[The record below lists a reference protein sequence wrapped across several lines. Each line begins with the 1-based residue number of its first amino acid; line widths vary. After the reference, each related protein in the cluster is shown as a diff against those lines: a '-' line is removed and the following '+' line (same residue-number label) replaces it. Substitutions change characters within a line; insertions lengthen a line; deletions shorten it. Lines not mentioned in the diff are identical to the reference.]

1 MKTPILALFCCLS
14 TALLASG
21 QVPSLINYQ
30 GRLTDANGAAV
41 TGNKNFSIN
50 IFDAATGGNL
60 LYSETIGAVTLDSN
74 GVYSFQF
81 GSAGTSNK
89 QVTETIG
96 TTAGTT
102 LVYSKALANSSV
114 VNNSITV
121 TDGTNSWSQ
130 SVGNPGAGAT
140 ATANTIVGFVIGA
153 TITNG
158 GSGYTSA
165 PTVTISGNGTGAA
178 ATATLTDGV
187 VTGINVTSAGSGY
200 TTGATITIAP
210 PVIPFRVEY
219 SSGTITATYANAPT
233 AGRTIAATYRYGT
246 GGIADTLGN
255 ASEQWMAITVDGVTQ
270 GTRQRVLA
278 VPFAMTAG
286 TSQSADRAMIASDV
300 DDASIT
306 AQKLAPG
313 TASAN
318 LQSEGLAGIAGGG
331 VVMSVGESSE
341 LASAGY
347 IRVGQSSLGTNS
359 TWYEMGQ
366 NDRPQGRNA
375 HTSVWTGSEMIIWG
389 GRNVNNYYSSGG
401 VLNPTTN
408 TWRST
413 SLTNAPS
420 ARCYHSAV
428 WTGSEMIIWGGW
440 TPGHTNTGARY
451 NPKTDTWIP
460 TSTIGAPNG
469 ANRHVAVWTGTRMI
483 VWGDNSTGGVYNPEN
498 DSWSLISSIGAPTRT
513 INLSAV
519 WTGSE
524 MIVWGGEWGGV
535 FHNTGGRYN
544 PTTNTWTA
552 TTTTNAPSGRHG
564 HTAVW
569 TGTEMI
575 VFGGGTTWQA
585 IGGFNYFDNGGR
597 YNPNTNSWSS
607 FYDYANN
614 VNASRMFHSAVW
626 TGTEMAVFSGY
637 NGTTTDSGY
646 RIYNPSTGNWRTLSN
661 ISGFANSGFH
671 TSVWTGSEFYI
682 FGGEATNATFYNN
695 TYGYTLPVP
704 IIYYKKP

>member
-1 MKTPILALFCCLS
+1 MKTPILAFLCALS
-14 TALLASG
+14 TAFLASG

-41 TGNKNFSIN
+41 TGSKNFSID

-60 LYSETIGAVTLDSN
+60 LYTETIGAVTLDSN

-165 PTVTISGNGTGAA
+165 PTVTISGNGTGAT

-200 TTGATITIAP
+200 TTGATITIAA

-219 SSGTITATYANAPT
+219 ASGTITATYASAPT
-233 AGRTIAATYRYGT
+233 AGRTITATYRYGT
-246 GGIADTLGN
+246 GGIADALGN

-278 VPFAMTAG
+278 VPFAQRAG
-286 TSQSADRAMIASDV
+286 VASNALMATEVQDG
-300 DDASIT
+300 SIT
-306 AQKLAPG
+306 PQKLAPG
-313 TASAN
+313 SASAN

-341 LASAGY
+341 LAAAGY
-347 IRVGQSSLGTNS
+347 IRVGQSTLGT
-359 TWYEMGQ
+359 TTAWYEMGQ
-366 NDRPQGRNA
+366 FLNNRPQPRNA
-375 HTSVWTGSEMIIWG
+375 HTAVWTGSEMIIWG
-389 GRNVNNYYSSGG
+389 GRNIENIFSQGG
-401 VLNPTTN
+401 IFNPTTN

-413 SLTNAPS
+413 SQIDAPS
-420 ARCYHSAV
+420 ARCYHTAI
-428 WTGSEMIIWGGW
+428 WTGSEMIVWGGW
-440 TPGHTNTGARY
+440 LGGVATNTGSRY
-451 NPKTDTWIP
+451 NPLTNIWTPI
-460 TSTIGAPNG
+460 TTIGAPTK
-469 ANRHVAVWTGTRMI
+469 ANRHAAVWTGNRMI
-483 VWGDNSTGGVYNPEN
+483 VWGDGSTGGIYDPST
-498 DSWSLISSIGAPTRT
+498 DTWSSISATGAPLSTS
-513 INLSAV
+513 NLTAV

-524 MIVWGGEWGGV
+524 MIVWGGISRSGSSDV
-535 FHNTGGRYN
+535 YNNTGGRYN

-564 HTAVW
+564 HTSVW

-575 VFGGGTTWQA
+575 VWGGGNTWAA
-585 IGGFNYFDNGGR
+585 IGASTGYFNNGGR
-597 YNPNTNSWSS
+597 YNPLTNTWTSMTDDVGNK
-607 FYDYANN
+607 
-614 VNASRMFHSAVW
+614 RMFHSAVW
-626 TGTEMAVFSGY
+626 TGTEMSVFSGY
-637 NGTTTDSGY
+637 NGTTTDSGS
-646 RIYNPSTGNWRTLSN
+646 RNYNPSTGVWTPLSN
-661 ISGFANSGFH
+661 PSGFVG
-671 TSVWTGSEFYI
+671 EF
-682 FGGEATNATFYNN
+682 
-695 TYGYTLPVP
+695 
-704 IIYYKKP
+704 

>member
-1 MKTPILALFCCLS
+1 MKTPILAFLCALS

-41 TGNKNFSIN
+41 TGSKNFSID

-165 PTVTISGNGTGAA
+165 PTVTISGNGTGAT

-219 SSGTITATYANAPT
+219 ASGTITATYASAPT

-246 GGIADTLGN
+246 GGIADALGN

-270 GTRQRVLA
+270 GARQRVLA
-278 VPFAMTAG
+278 VPFALNSQNSLRSAIATTVDNGAITVDKIANGALTDATSREGHVIMTTQERPDLEVQGFAKVG
-286 TSQSADRAMIASDV
+286 LLNLSTSRDIKDFSG
-300 DDASIT
+300 DAPRS
-306 AQKLAPG
+306 
-313 TASAN
+313 
-318 LQSEGLAGIAGGG
+318 
-331 VVMSVGESSE
+331 
-341 LASAGY
+341 
-347 IRVGQSSLGTNS
+347 
-359 TWYEMGQ
+359 
-366 NDRPQGRNA
+366 A
-375 HTSVWTGSEMIIWG
+375 HT
-389 GRNVNNYYSSGG
+389 
-401 VLNPTTN
+401 
-408 TWRST
+408 
-413 SLTNAPS
+413 
-420 ARCYHSAV
+420 AV
-428 WTGSEMIIWGGW
+428 WTGSEMIIWGGINNNAG
-440 TPGHTNTGARY
+440 TLFNSGARY
-451 NPKTDTWIP
+451 NATNDTW
-460 TSTIGAPNG
+460 STMSTTNAPGARQG
-469 ANRHVAVWTGTRMI
+469 HVGVWTGSKMI
-483 VWGDNSTGGVYNPEN
+483 IWGGYNMNSQSFNSGGIYDPVNN
-498 DSWSLISSIGAPTRT
+498 TWTATSTTGAPVARSNRVG
-513 INLSAV
+513 I

-524 MIVWGGEWGGV
+524 MIVWGGDSFTFDGGRYNPTSNTWTTMSNVGAAPLHFGSTVVWTGQEMIIWGGNSGGINYNTGARYNPV
-535 FHNTGGRYN
+535 TNNWVSTSTSGAPSARYQHTATWTGQEMIIWGGSGGLSLNTGGRYN
-544 PTTNTWTA
+544 PTNNTWA
-552 TTTTNAPSGRHG
+552 TTSTNDILNLGRQD

-569 TGTEMI
+569 TGNEMI
-575 VFGGGTTWQA
+575 IWGGSTGQFLSG
-585 IGGFNYFDNGGR
+585 IR
-597 YNPNTNSWSS
+597 YNPSRDTWNILRPNSYSS
-607 FYDYANN
+607 LYPR
-614 VNASRMFHSAVW
+614 VKHTAVW
-626 TGTEMAVFSGY
+626 TGNSMIVYG
-637 NGTTTDSGY
+637 GQG
-646 RIYNPSTGNWRTLSN
+646 G
-661 ISGFANSGFH
+661 NSGWI
-671 TSVWTGSEFYI
+671 SNPE
-682 FGGEATNATFYNN
+682 
-695 TYGYTLPVP
+695 
-704 IIYYKKP
+704 IITPKESFLYAKP

>member
-1 MKTPILALFCCLS
+1 M
-14 TALLASG
+14 
-21 QVPSLINYQ
+21 
-30 GRLTDANGAAV
+30 
-41 TGNKNFSIN
+41 
-50 IFDAATGGNL
+50 
-60 LYSETIGAVTLDSN
+60 
-74 GVYSFQF
+74 
-81 GSAGTSNK
+81 
-89 QVTETIG
+89 
-96 TTAGTT
+96 

-165 PTVTISGNGTGAA
+165 PEVTISGNGTGAA

-233 AGRTIAATYRYGT
+233 AGRTIAAAYRYGT
-246 GGIADTLGN
+246 GGIADALGN
-255 ASEQWMAITVDGVTQ
+255 ASEHWMTITVDGVTQ

-278 VPFAMTAG
+278 VPFAQRAG
-286 TSQSADRAMIASDV
+286 LASNALMAAEVEDG
-300 DDASIT
+300 SIT
-306 AQKLAPG
+306 SQKLAPG
-313 TASAN
+313 SVSAN
-318 LQSEGLAGIAGGG
+318 LQTEGLAGIAGGG
-331 VVMSVGESSE
+331 VVMSVGESNQ

-347 IRVGQSSLGTNS
+347 IRVGQSTLGTTS
-359 TWYEMGQ
+359 AWYEMGLNQ
-366 NDRPQGRNA
+366 RPQARNA
-375 HTSVWTGSEMIIWG
+375 HTSVWTGSEMIVWG
-389 GRNVNNYYSSGG
+389 GRNSVNTPIYEISTGG
-401 VLNPTTN
+401 RFNPTTN
-408 TWRST
+408 AWRAT
-413 SLTNAPS
+413 SQINAPS
-420 ARCYHSAV
+420 ARSYHTAV
-428 WTGSEMIIWGGW
+428 WTGSEMIVWGGW
-440 TPGHTNTGARY
+440 IGQGATNTGARY
-451 NPKTDTWIP
+451 NPTTDTWRP
-460 TSTIGAPNG
+460 TTTIGAPTT

-483 VWGDNSTGGVYNPEN
+483 VWGDGSTGGIYDPIADTWN
-498 DSWSLISSIGAPTRT
+498 SISATGAPIGT

-519 WTGSE
+519 WTGTE
-524 MIVWGGEWGGV
+524 MIVWGGLNGSANI
-535 FHNTGGRYN
+535 HQNTGGRYN
-544 PTTNTWTA
+544 PTTNSWIA

-575 VFGGGTTWQA
+575 VFGGGTTWQPFSGQA
-585 IGGFNYFDNGGR
+585 SYFSNGGR
-597 YNPNTNSWSS
+597 YNPITNTWSL
-607 FYDYANN
+607 FDDVGAK
-614 VNASRMFHSAVW
+614 RMFHSAVW
-626 TGTEMAVFSGY
+626 TGTEMAVFSGF

-646 RIYNPSTGNWRTLSN
+646 RLYNPSTGNYRSLSG
-661 ISGFANSGFH
+661 ISSFVNSGFH

-682 FGGEATNATFYNN
+682 FGGEGMNGNFYNS
-695 TYGYTLPVP
+695 TFGITLPVP

>member
-1 MKTPILALFCCLS
+1 MKTPILAFLCALS
-14 TALLASG
+14 TAFLASG

-30 GRLTDANGAAV
+30 GRLTDANGAPV

-158 GSGYTSA
+158 GSGYTTA
-165 PTVTISGNGTGAA
+165 PTVTISGNGTGAT

-219 SSGTITATYANAPT
+219 SSGTITATYASAPT

-246 GGIADTLGN
+246 GGIADALGN

-270 GTRQRVLA
+270 GARQRVLA
-278 VPFAMTAG
+278 VPFAQRAG
-286 TSQSADRAMIASDV
+286 VASNALMATEVQDG
-300 DDASIT
+300 SIT
-306 AQKLAPG
+306 SQKLAPG
-313 TASAN
+313 SASAN
-318 LQSEGLAGIAGGG
+318 LQTEGLSGIAGGG
-331 VVMSVGESSE
+331 VVMS
-341 LASAGY
+341 
-347 IRVGQSSLGTNS
+347 I
-359 TWYEMGQ
+359 GQ
-366 NDRPQGRNA
+366 NDRLATAGYVRFGDTQLSQVWKKRTQAPSKRAN
-375 HTSVWTGSEMIIWG
+375 HSTVWTGTEMIVWG
-389 GRNVNNYYSSGG
+389 GVNAPNGNSIINTGAIY
-401 VLNPTTN
+401 NPSTES
-408 TWRST
+408 WRT
-413 SLTNAPS
+413 ASLTNAPS
-420 ARCYHSAV
+420 ARSF
-428 WTGSEMIIWGGW
+428 
-440 TPGHTNTGARY
+440 HTA
-451 NPKTDTWIP
+451 I
-460 TSTIGAPNG
+460 
-469 ANRHVAVWTGTRMI
+469 WTGT
-483 VWGDNSTGGVYNPEN
+483 
-498 DSWSLISSIGAPTRT
+498 
-513 INLSAV
+513 
-519 WTGSE
+519 E
-524 MIVWGGEWGGV
+524 MIVWGGYNGNGG
-535 FHNTGGRYN
+535 TRSDGARYN
-544 PTTNTWTA
+544 PTTDTW
-552 TTTTNAPSGRHG
+552 NSISSSGAPAGMDR

-575 VFGGGTTWQA
+575 VWGYSGGGA
-585 IGGFNYFDNGGR
+585 
-597 YNPNTNSWSS
+597 YNPTTNSWRNVSTTNVPAARRDHRSVWTGSKMIIWGGFSTDSS
-607 FYDYANN
+607 SSALNTGGCYDPTTNTWNTITTSGAPSPR
-614 VNASRMFHSAVW
+614 AFHSAVW
-626 TGTEMAVFSGY
+626 TGSEMLVWGGVTAPTGGSFFSDGAK
-637 NGTTTDSGY
+637 
-646 RIYNPSTGNWRTLSN
+646 YNPISNTWTSIASDTLIPRAWHS
-661 ISGFANSGFH
+661 A
-671 TSVWTGSEFYI
+671 VWTGSNMIIWGGGDSINRYPNGRI
-682 FGGEATNATFYNN
+682 YDPVINTWSTILGLGTPIARTDHSAVWTGGEMIVYGGFDSSYNALDN
-695 TYGYTLPVP
+695 TDTYMPPTTM
-704 IIYYKKP
+704 YYYRKP